1 MQVYNGPNSEVTFDD
16 LVPDQDYQLRVCA
29 LRLIA
34 DSLRSTTPNAP
45 SSIKGQFS
53 STLRV
58 KIPTEAAIDDL
69 RQAANAEQ
77 TKEDI
82 KVREMS
88 DTQVSLL
95 ILGFFLVIGIICAL
109 SVWFFMGEIKF

>member
-1 MQVYNGPNSEVTFDD
+1 M
-16 LVPDQDYQLRVCA
+16 
-29 LRLIA
+29 
-34 DSLRSTTPNAP
+34 
-45 SSIKGQFS
+45 
-53 STLRV
+53 
-58 KIPTEAAIDDL
+58 DDL
-69 RQAANAEQ
+69 RQTANAEE
-77 TKEDI
+77 TKEDM